1 MTVPLIISI
10 TVLVLS
16 FCFLIYLV
24 TRMKKVVNNEKGAAI
39 LHGVYK
45 LIVTP
50 GAIVFIFSLLTIF
63 VYKIR

>member
-1 MTVPLIISI
+1 
-10 TVLVLS
+10 
-16 FCFLIYLV
+16 
-24 TRMKKVVNNEKGAAI
+24 MKKVVNNEKGAAI